1 MTYIL
6 LTLGVQTALAKD
18 SIVETMDIYDDDN
31 EYSNPPRG
39 ELDSTIATIR
49 NMCFGRTVPE
59 GKGRRTLDCSKV
71 EERLRE
77 RFAQISE
84 NQELEPFLRLSRFD
98 CRNISR
104 ERVRCRREFDDFG
117 RPSLPFHP
125 PVQEYHI
132 EYHTVVEFP
141 RGPLSPIPSS
151 QIDVSYKQIEYSV
164 PLEQTK

>member
-1 MTYIL
+1 
-6 LTLGVQTALAKD
+6 
-18 SIVETMDIYDDDN
+18 MDIYDDDN
-31 EYSNPPRG
+31 EGSNPPRG
-39 ELDSTIATIR
+39 ELDSAIATIR
-49 NMCFGRTVPE
+49 NICFETTVPE

-84 NQELEPFLRLSRFD
+84 SEELEPFLRLSRFD

-104 ERVRCRREFDDFG
+104 ERVQCRRDFDEFG
-117 RPSLPFHP
+117 RPSLPFNP
-125 PVQEYHI
+125 PTHEYHA

-141 RGPLSPIPSS
+141 RGRIGPIPSS
-151 QIDVSYKQIEYSV
+151 QIDVSYKRIEYNA